1 MAEMTDKADQA
12 TAEAAPAS
20 PPAKRQ
26 PVTRPNPKR
35 QPPHAVVL
43 HNDPVNGFDYVVGVL
58 RKVFR
63 YGRARSFWLTLR
75 AHTAGRSIVWT
86 GTLELAELKA
96 EQVRDCGPD
105 PRKVES
111 GGTPLKVTIEP
122 LPEG

>member
-1 MAEMTDKADQA
+1 MAEA
-12 TAEAAPAS
+12 TEQPGDTATEPTPSAP
-20 PPAKRQ
+20 PPKQR

-43 HNDPVNGFDYVVGVL
+43 HNDSVNGFDFVVGVL

-63 YGRARSFWLTLR
+63 YGRGRAFWLTLR

-105 PRKVES
+105 PRKAQS
-111 GGTPLKVTIEP
+111 GGRPLRVTIEP